1 MYSSF
6 ATQSP
11 RTLAGTHARR
21 LSGVRA
27 AGVTTVNKPN
37 WHAPQQANWGQTPL
51 RLGSRLAVQSW
62 RLGSDPK
69 CLLLVPSQLG
79 QIHTPRVGQEVLVDF
94 EHGDPDRPSIVGSG
108 NQVAGRSNHII
119 LDDTA
124 GNIQAQLKSDHEH
137 SQLSL
142 GHITRIE
149 DNQGRKDFRGEGFEL
164 RTDGHGAIRSKDGM
178 LITTEPRAKAS
189 SHILDSGETQSRLE
203 QAKQQHQSNSD
214 LAQSHNAHAKDA
226 DQSEVDKAI
235 QAQNKDVKGA
245 STEEGKFPEFQAPHL
260 VLASPAGI
268 ASTTPKTTHQAS
280 GEHHAITSAAHTSVS
295 TGKSFLV
302 AAKEAIRVF
311 AYKAGIRLFAAR
323 GKVELEAQS
332 NELKA
337 TALKKITAT
346 STAGS
351 VYLTAP
357 KIVINGGGSFTIW
370 DKNGITSGTS
380 GAWTEYVG
388 KVDSPPG
395 KSMATVMPKFEKPK
409 NKIELNYHWPDLEPV
424 VGAPYLVVFDN
435 GKEFKGKLDDKGH
448 AVINDPPEGDY
459 EVWFGEDSRPP
470 VFAETKEQLF
480 SGKVLNAAAGKEEE
494 KAIADIA
501 NQFKRRKGAF

>member
-1 MYSSF
+1 MT
-6 ATQSP
+6 AAQAHSP
-11 RTLAGTHARR
+11 CTFAGTHARR
-21 LSGVRA
+21 ADAAWLARA
-27 AGVTTVNKPN
+27 WANPAHG
-37 WHAPQQANWGQTPL
+37 WYAPQ
-51 RLGSRLAVQSW
+51 
-62 RLGSDPK
+62 
-69 CLLLVPSQLG
+69 
-79 QIHTPRVGQEVLVDF
+79 
-94 EHGDPDRPSIVGSG
+94 
-108 NQVAGRSNHII
+108 
-119 LDDTA
+119 
-124 GNIQAQLKSDHEH
+124 QAQLKSDHDH

-149 DNQGRKDFRGEGFEL
+149 DNQGRKDYRGEGFEL
-164 RTDGHGAIRSKDGM
+164 RTDGHGSVRAKDGL
-178 LITTEPRAKAS
+178 LISTEPRAKAS

-395 KSMATVMPKFEKPK
+395 KTLALGETKDPVNEMFVVR
-409 NKIELNYHWPDLEPV
+409 NKEGHPVPNFPYAIQHADGRIVHGVTNSKGEAMRVGTGTAAKSIEL
-424 VGAPYLVVFDN
+424 G
-435 GKEFKGKLDDKGH
+435 
-448 AVINDPPEGDY
+448 
-459 EVWFGEDSRPP
+459 
-470 VFAETKEQLF
+470 QL
-480 SGKVLNAAAGKEEE
+480 S
-494 KAIADIA
+494 
-501 NQFKRRKGAF
+501 